1 METVHPNSILGP
13 DERATFETQAS
24 ALEALVA
31 ERTRDLAAT
40 VKELEAFSYS
50 VAHDLRAPL
59 RAVHSFSRLLLEDYA
74 DRFDGEPLD
83 FMQRILRA
91 SERMSHLIDDLLKLS
106 QVGRGKIERVPV
118 DLSAMVTQVAAALRE
133 REPAR
138 DVRIDIETGVLTQ
151 GDYRL
156 LMIAFENLLENAWKF
171 TRRREVASIRFYTA
185 DQDGRRTIRIADNG
199 TGFDMRYHD
208 KLFAPFQRLHHAA
221 DFEGTGIG
229 LVTVARIIA
238 RHGGEVAID
247 GADGVGATVSVVLPE
262 PAGA

>member
-1 METVHPNSILGP
+1 MKTPPSSLLGL
-13 DERATFETQAS
+13 DERANFEHQAY

-31 ERTRDLAAT
+31 ERTRDLAET

-74 DRFDGEPLD
+74 DRFEGEPLD

-91 SERMSHLIDDLLKLS
+91 SERMSLLIDDLLKLS
-106 QVGRGKIERVPV
+106 QVGRGKIERAPV
-118 DLSAMVTQVAAALRE
+118 DISAIVRQIAAGLRE

-138 DVRIDIETGVLTQ
+138 DVRFHIQPGLMTR
-151 GDYRL
+151 GDTRL
-156 LMIAFENLLENAWKF
+156 LTIAFENLLENAWKF
-171 TRRREVASIRFYTA
+171 TRRREVACIQVHAA
-185 DQDGRRTIRIADNG
+185 DQHGRTTICIADNG

-208 KLFAPFQRLHHAA
+208 KLFAPFQRLHHAT

-229 LVTVARIIA
+229 LVTVARIIS
-238 RHGGEVAID
+238 RHGGAVTISGVE
-247 GADGVGATVSVVLPE
+247 GVGATVSVVLPE
-262 PAGA
+262 TVSA